1 MKNLITSS
9 RQRLP
14 RKLGGKV
21 CGIPAVSHIS
31 VEFLTD
37 YQIAN
42 GQRRHHRHGIPII
55 IVIVEKLVTIV
66 LKIKFED
73 YLSGDLVKPIHHI
86 LSLIINE
93 KVRYLSCDYD
103 LTRKIK

>member
-1 MKNLITSS
+1 MVN
-9 RQRLP
+9 
-14 RKLGGKV
+14 
-21 CGIPAVSHIS
+21 
-31 VEFLTD
+31 
-37 YQIAN
+37 
-42 GQRRHHRHGIPII
+42 RHGIPII

-66 LKIKFED
+66 LRRKFED